1 MSMHNLNA
9 QVCLYSPGAFP
20 PFSKERKIPQQQ
32 CVKRPQDAHVAA
44 AAQPVGLVINVL
56 ICSPPCFVLITAK
69 WEERQQ
75 QAGVR
80 VDTSRR
86 TLGSFLSLSC

>member
-1 MSMHNLNA
+1 MHNLNA
-9 QVCLYSPGAFP
+9 QVGLYSHGAFP

-44 AAQPVGLVINVL
+44 AAQPVGLVINAL

-69 WEERQQ
+69 
-75 QAGVR
+75 
-80 VDTSRR
+80 
-86 TLGSFLSLSC
+86 